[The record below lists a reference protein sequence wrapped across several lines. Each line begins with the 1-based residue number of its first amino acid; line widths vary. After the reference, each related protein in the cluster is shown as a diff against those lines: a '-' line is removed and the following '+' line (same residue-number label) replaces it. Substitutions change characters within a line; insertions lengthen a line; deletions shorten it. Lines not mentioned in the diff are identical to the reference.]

1 MTMIGMKTMMMGTMS
16 NRSPLNL
23 LEYVRHV
30 LIKNGKSEDEIQW
43 VGVSGKYSMTWL
55 TFVENAKVQTFDPGY
70 GSDDPLP
77 MGLVIMAK
85 DWWLEVAEYDGSTSL
100 VLKTIPTRV
109 GGKVLTGKID
119 LLLL

>member
-1 MTMIGMKTMMMGTMS
+1 MMGTMS

-30 LIKNGKSEDEIQW
+30 LIQNGKSEDEIQW

-70 GSDDPLP
+70 GSDSPLP
-77 MGLVIMAK
+77 MDLVIMAK
-85 DWWLEVAEYDGSTSL
+85 DWWLEVNVYDGSTSL
-100 VLKTIPTRV
+100 VL
-109 GGKVLTGKID
+109 
-119 LLLL
+119 

>member
-1 MTMIGMKTMMMGTMS
+1 MMTMIGMKTMTMGTMS

-55 TFVENAKVQTFDPGY
+55 TFIENAKVQTFDPGY

-77 MGLVIMAK
+77 MGLVIMA
-85 DWWLEVAEYDGSTSL
+85 
-100 VLKTIPTRV
+100 
-109 GGKVLTGKID
+109 
-119 LLLL
+119 